1 MHRPL
6 SLLRVACLAAWLLP
20 AVRGWHVAS
29 CAPSRRADWWS
40 VPPGTHPHVPPS
52 FLPSTHLQAEPFVV
66 EALFPLFEL
75 LHHYWIN
82 QADRDST
89 LQELGRL
96 LAPAVFGTPAEH
108 GLPAEDAGL
117 LSDTGAPAGC
127 CACVGAV
134 LWLGSRARVGCPAHP
149 PPTMLTWSPPHTCPA
164 LQWRC

>member
-1 MHRPL
+1 MPG
-6 SLLRVACLAAWLLP
+6 SLP
-20 AVRGWHVAS
+20 AACGAQTAFHLLCPFEAGRLVECAATRS
-29 CAPSRRADWWS
+29 PPCAPLLFISA
-40 VPPGTHPHVPPS
+40 
-52 FLPSTHLQAEPFVV
+52 HLQAEPFVV

-117 LSDTGAPAGC
+117 LSDTGAAAGR
-127 CACVGAV
+127 CARAV
-134 LWLGSRARVGCPAHP
+134 SVLCGPLAVEQSPWRRPPCPP
-149 PPTMLTWSPPHTCPA
+149 SA
-164 LQWRC
+164 LKC